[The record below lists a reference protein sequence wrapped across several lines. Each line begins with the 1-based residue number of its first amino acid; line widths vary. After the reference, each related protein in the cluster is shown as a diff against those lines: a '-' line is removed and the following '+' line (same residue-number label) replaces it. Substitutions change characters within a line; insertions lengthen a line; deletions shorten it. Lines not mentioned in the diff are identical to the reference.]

1 MNSMA
6 KNLITESLNRNGK
19 NVLKKFE
26 CNKCG
31 QIYIYIVKVDTQ
43 EVNCNV
49 CKTKMILQG
58 D

>member
-1 MNSMA
+1 MNLMV

-43 EVNCNV
+43 EVNCNI
-49 CKTKMILQG
+49 CKTKMIIQG

>member
-1 MNSMA
+1 MNLMV

-26 CNKCG
+26 CNNCG

>member
-19 NVLKKFE
+19 NVLKKLE

>member
-1 MNSMA
+1 MNLMV

>member
-1 MNSMA
+1 MV

-31 QIYIYIVKVDTQ
+31 QIYIYIVKADTQ
-43 EVNCNV
+43 DVNCNI
-49 CKTKMILQG
+49 CKTKMIIQG

>member
-19 NVLKKFE
+19 NVLKKLE

-31 QIYIYIVKVDTQ
+31 QIYIYIVKADTQ
-43 EVNCNV
+43 DVNCNI
-49 CKTKMILQG
+49 CKTKMIIQG